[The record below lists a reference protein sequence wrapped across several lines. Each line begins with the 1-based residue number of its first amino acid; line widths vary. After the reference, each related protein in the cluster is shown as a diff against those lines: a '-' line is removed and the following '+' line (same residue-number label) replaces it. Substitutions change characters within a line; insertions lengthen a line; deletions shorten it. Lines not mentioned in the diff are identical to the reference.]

1 MKFRSTRGLEKSI
14 ASANAIING
23 ISKDGGL
30 YVPDEFPKIYDDL
43 KTNTS
48 IKYEELAFKVIN
60 KYFTDID
67 DAELMGAIND
77 AYKGRFNVKVRN
89 NFLELY
95 HGPTCAFKDAAL
107 LFLPQI
113 MKRAKKIK
121 GIKEDINKIIAELM

>member
-1 MKFRSTRGLEKSI
+1 MKFRSTRGLEKGI

-30 YVPDEFPKIYDDL
+30 YVPDEFPKIYEDL
-43 KTNTS
+43 KANTS

-60 KYFTDID
+60 EYFTDID

-77 AYKGRFNVKVRN
+77 AYKGRFNVEVKN

-121 GIKEDINKIIAELM
+121 GIKEDITIQRMV